1 MKQLIYIFILWINAV
16 YVCAQQD
23 TITLSLKQAIEMA
36 QYNSPQAISARHTFR
51 AAYWSFRNFKA
62 SYLPSIAF
70 SSDPYLTRA
79 INKVA
84 QPDGSIL
91 FRRQDQL
98 NTNAVIRINQ
108 NIPFTGGS
116 LFVNTEIQRIDNL
129 TDKSVFYQ
137 TSPVTIGYQQNLLGY
152 NSLKWDRKIEPIRY
166 EEAKKSYVET
176 LELVAAN
183 AVNRFFNLAQAQSNM
198 EMAKFNYANADTL
211 YIFAK
216 GRYDIGT
223 ITENEMLQLEIN
235 KLSEETNVMNARID
249 IDNCIQEFRSFLG
262 IKDHVAIRVIVD
274 ENIPHFS
281 VQEKEALSKAFTNNP
296 DIDALVR
303 RKLESESSVAY
314 AKSQT
319 GFKADLYLQ
328 FGLTQTSSEIHDA
341 YRSPLDQQQVS
352 LGIRV
357 PILDWGVGRGR
368 IKVAKSNRDKVYTE
382 IEQDRNN
389 FELNI
394 LRIVKQFN
402 LQSDKVSIAQ
412 RTDETA
418 QRRHEVAR
426 KLYLL
431 GKSTVLDL
439 NASITEKDRARSNYI
454 SSLYN
459 YWNYFYALRSLTLF
473 DFEKQIDITQDYTLL
488 LK

>member
-1 MKQLIYIFILWINAV
+1 MKQLIYILIIWMNAV
-16 YVCAQQD
+16 YVSAQED
-23 TITLSLKQAIEMA
+23 TITLTLSQAIQMA

-51 AAYWSFRNFKA
+51 AAYWNYRNFKA

-70 SSDPYLTRA
+70 TSDPYLTRA
-79 INKVA
+79 INKVG
-84 QPDGSIL
+84 QPDGSVL

-98 NTNAVIRINQ
+98 SMNGVVRINQ

-166 EEAKKSYVET
+166 EEAKKNYVET

-183 AVNRFFNLAQAQSNM
+183 TVTRFFNLAHAQSNL
-198 EMAKFNYANADTL
+198 EMSKFNYANADTL

-235 KLSEETNVMNARID
+235 KLTEETSMMDARIN
-249 IDNCIQEFRSFLG
+249 IDNSIQEFRSFLG

-274 ENIPHFS
+274 ETIPQFT
-281 VQEKEALSKAFTNNP
+281 VPEKEALSKAFTNNP
-296 DIDALVR
+296 DIEAFVR

-314 AKSQT
+314 AKSQS
-319 GFKADLYLQ
+319 GFKADVYLQ
-328 FGLTQTSSEIHDA
+328 FGLTQTSSEIKDA

-402 LQSDKVSIAQ
+402 LQSDKVKIAQ

-431 GKSTVLDL
+431 GKSSILDL
-439 NASITEKDRARSNYI
+439 NSSISDKDGARNNYI
-454 SSLYN
+454 NSLYS
-459 YWNYFYALRSLTLF
+459 YWNYFYALRSLTLY
-473 DFEKQIDITQDYTLL
+473 DFEKQIDITEDYSLL